1 LASLLIKNGI
11 VYDPINGIN
20 GEKKDIAIKN
30 GKIAEKPN
38 GGKVIDASGMIVFPG
53 GVDIHSHIAG
63 SKVNTGRFLRPED
76 HRKQGIKR
84 GKKGV
89 TRSGTGYSVPS
100 TWVTGYKYAVM
111 GYTTVNEP
119 ATPPLK
125 ARHTHEEFNDMPII
139 DKTSFP
145 VFGNNWLVLDYI
157 HEGDM
162 DKLAGYVAWLLRA
175 TKGYAV
181 KIVNPGGVENWA
193 WGKNVHSLDDMVL
206 HWEVTPRQII
216 NSLREANDRLGLPHT
231 IHVHGNNLGHPGVF
245 KITKETFEA
254 VQGITPHSS
263 RKTVMHITHLHF
275 NAYGGSGWKDFCSE
289 AAELTDYLNSHNNIT
304 FDVGQAIFGDTTTMT
319 GDGPWEYALQN
330 IVSMSAWGT
339 KGGFKW
345 INGQVEV
352 ECGSGVVPY
361 IFSPKNPVNAV
372 QWAIGL
378 ELILY
383 MKDPW
388 RVFMTTDHPNGGPFE
403 NYPTVISWLMS
414 KHARKAMIDKCHAFA
429 TQRTTLGDLDREYN
443 LNEICIITRAG
454 TAKCLGMNNKGQLGV
469 GADGDV
475 AIYNLN
481 PEEKDPKKIAKAFSQ
496 AAYTI
501 KDGIV
506 VAKDG
511 EIITAPMG
519 KIIWNDV
526 KLPDTIEEAVIEDL
540 KKKWSAYYSINFANY
555 PVEEHELI
563 NSTPIKIK
571 AK

>member
-1 LASLLIKNGI
+1 MTSLLIKNGI
-11 VYDPINGIN
+11 VFDPINGIA
-20 GEKKDIAIKN
+20 GEKMDIAIKD

-38 GGKVIDASGMIVFPG
+38 GGKVIDVSGMVVMPG

-63 SKVNTGRFLRPED
+63 SKVNCGRFLRPED

-84 GKKGV
+84 GKNGI

-125 ARHTHEEFNDMPII
+125 TRHTHEEFNDMPII
-139 DKTSFP
+139 DKSCFP
-145 VFGNNWLVLDYI
+145 VFGNNWFVLDYVS
-157 HEGDM
+157 EGNEDL
-162 DKLAGYVAWLLRA
+162 LAGYIAWLLRA

-193 WGKNVHSLDDMVL
+193 WGKNVHSIDDMVL
-206 HWEVTPRQII
+206 HWEITPRQIVT
-216 NSLREANDRLGLPHT
+216 SLAKANERLGLPHT
-231 IHVHGNNLGHPGVF
+231 IHVHGNNLGHPGVY
-245 KITKETFEA
+245 KITKQFFEA
-254 VQGITPHSS
+254 VQGMTPHSN

-275 NAYGGSGWKDFCSE
+275 NAYGGTGWKDFCSE
-289 AAELTDYLNSHNNIT
+289 AAELAEYVNTHGNIS

-319 GDGPWEYALQN
+319 GDGPWEYALQG

-345 INGQVEV
+345 INGQVEA

-361 IFSPKNPVNAV
+361 IFAPKNPVNAV

-378 ELILY
+378 ELMLY

-388 RVFMTTDHPNGGPFE
+388 RVYMTTDHPNGGPFE
-403 NYPTVISWLMS
+403 NYPTVISWLMN
-414 KHARKAMIDKCHAFA
+414 KHARKAMIEKCHAFA
-429 TQRTTLGDLDREYN
+429 TQRTTLGDLDREYT
-443 LNEICIITRAG
+443 LEEICIVTRAG
-454 TAKCLGMNNKGQLGV
+454 TAKCLGMTNKGHLGI

-475 AIYNLN
+475 AIYNLKPGDN
-481 PEEKDPKKIAKAFSQ
+481 DPKNVAKAFSQ

-501 KDGIV
+501 KDGVI

-526 KLPDTIEEAVIEDL
+526 KLPEKIETAIIEDL
-540 KKKWSAYYSINFANY
+540 KEKWSAYYSINFANY
-555 PVEEHELI
+555 PVKEHELI
-563 NSTPIKIK
+563 NSSPISIK
-571 AK
+571 AN